1 MASEF
6 AVSEVFSSRKK
17 HNGKTSRTVAL
28 QSTDQLQDHDDAFSE
43 AQTILNDWMNKKLRL
58 ELEVDEDEEEK
69 EDEEERI
76 EERPANLNYK
86 NFNGIYSQLACEDES
101 FEARHFLQELM
112 EKDVMHSEAVR
123 GLWLDAD
130 DEKRRGRDPNVT
142 MEVRHQQV
150 KERRAQREAERERRL
165 REQEARKEA
174 LAEVKRLECEEQRKR
189 EKEAQRQD
197 GLLQQEVVRLR
208 KLMREK
214 RSTEQQG
221 RKRDQERLKNQNSI
235 KSTVTGMAKPG
246 FVTQRQLR
254 HREQEVEAKICTL
267 NLQCMLKHFSAWYS
281 LVLERRM
288 RLGKAA
294 ALCDWRRQLRAWR
307 AWRELVWERRKEKE
321 AEKIEEEL
329 RLENRRCQLAEESDR
344 RRLLRRCLGDW
355 RLWCRMERERRDLL
369 RQQEETRRKMI
380 ALIDAAAS
388 GKLTTKNCTEPLIT
402 VQPESRNQ
410 SENATQLAQ
419 VPVQRA
425 TSAPSTPTQAWQVT
439 HRHAAVSSAEARE
452 GQKLSGAPRCQSAE
466 MRGGR
471 YDHRHLAQQR
481 TIAEQKRRL
490 KEQQDIISE
499 LQERQK
505 ILELRQEAEKA
516 EQLAVQLKPFPS
528 QSVFKTSNGSKG
540 ERGASRPAPKEHDGH
555 LASPHS
561 SLRAMDERARQR
573 AERRRELEEIKR
585 KREEEKRAQMKA
597 EEEERQRQERIE
609 AERKREE
616 WRKKKE
622 REIEKQRRAELEQTL
637 LKQAGEHYLR
647 SLLLYKGITPWK
659 RLVKQSHANDQ
670 KAEVHHTQALQ
681 RRCFLHWRHTTD
693 EALAEKKSHADQLYE
708 RILLQRALSRWK
720 MFKLLQ
726 SHLEVQAEHFHAI
739 QIQRKVLKVLLD
751 YAMQQ
756 RLEGWDK
763 EQRADEY
770 SARRVVS
777 RCFAAWRRLPAALRE
792 QREREDRREQ
802 LRRRVSEILPD
813 FRPPPVDD
821 VWSSASHG

>member
-17 HNGKTSRTVAL
+17 HTAKMSRIVAL

-43 AQTILNDWMNKKLRL
+43 AQTILSDWMNKKLRL

-69 EDEEERI
+69 EDEEEQI
-76 EERPANLNYK
+76 EEQPAHSNYK
-86 NFNGIYSQLACEDES
+86 NFNGIYSQLAAEDES
-101 FEARHFLQELM
+101 FEVRHFLQDLM
-112 EKDVMHSEAVR
+112 EKDVMHSEVAQ

-130 DEKRRGRDPNVT
+130 DEKKRGRDPNVT

-165 REQEARKEA
+165 REQEAQKEA
-174 LAEVKRLECEEQRKR
+174 LAEFKRLECEEQRKR
-189 EKEAQRQD
+189 EKEAQRQEA
-197 GLLQQEVVRLR
+197 LLQQEVVRLR
-208 KLMREK
+208 RLVREK

-221 RKRDQERLKNQNSI
+221 RKRDQEKLENQDSTKN
-235 KSTVTGMAKPG
+235 TVTPKPG

-254 HREQEVEAKICTL
+254 HREAEVEARVCTL
-267 NLQCMLKHFSAWYS
+267 NLQCTHKHFSAWYS

-307 AWRELVWERRKEKE
+307 AWRDLVWERRKEKE
-321 AEKIEEEL
+321 AERMEEEL
-329 RLENRRCQLAEESDR
+329 RQENRRRQLAQESDR

-355 RLWCRMERERRDLL
+355 RLWCRMERERRELL
-369 RQQEETRRKMI
+369 SQQEETRRKMT

-388 GKLTTKNCTEPLIT
+388 GKLTTKNCTEPPIT
-402 VQPESRNQ
+402 APQTESLNRAGD
-410 SENATQLAQ
+410 ATQLAQ

-425 TSAPSTPTQAWQVT
+425 ASAPSTPTQAWQVT
-439 HRHAAVSSAEARE
+439 RRHAAASPAEARE

-490 KEQQDIISE
+490 KEQQDVIAE

-516 EQLAVQLKPFPS
+516 EQLAVRLKLFPS
-528 QSVFKTSNGSKG
+528 QNVFKTSHGSKG
-540 ERGASRPAPKEHDGH
+540 ESGAGRPAPKEHDGQP
-555 LASPHS
+555 AAAHS
-561 SLRAMDERARQR
+561 SLRAMEERARQR
-573 AERRRELEEIKR
+573 AERRRELEEMKR

-597 EEEERQRQERIE
+597 EEEERQKQERIE
-609 AERKREE
+609 AERKKEE

-622 REIEKQRRAELEQTL
+622 RETEKQRRAELEQKL

-647 SLLLYKGITPWK
+647 SLLLYRGITPWK

-670 KAEVHHTQALQ
+670 KAEVHRTQALQ
-681 RRCFLHWRHTTD
+681 RRCFLRWRHTTD
-693 EALAEKKSHADQLYE
+693 EALVKKKSHADQLYE

-739 QIQRKVLKVLLD
+739 QTQRKVLKVLLD

-770 SARRVVS
+770 SARREVS
-777 RCFAAWRRLPAALRE
+777 RCFAAWRRLPATLQE
-792 QREREDRREQ
+792 HREREDRREQ
-802 LRRRVSEILPD
+802 LRRKVSEILPD
-813 FRPPPVDD
+813 FRPAPVDD
-821 VWSSASHG
+821 VWSSASHV